1 MQIQCT
7 FNDYEEL
14 ENFVVNYAGRM
25 IARSIVEGSA
35 KEQLDKQ
42 KTAQKPVEPAKAEK
56 PKKDTPKATEA
67 KDEAPVNAPK
77 GVETEVPKEFKALK
91 DETPKAE
98 KIDESSTKVLLAGLI
113 KNGKKAEVKA
123 LLEGYGVGKLSELME
138 KCPEKLEEFYRKAE
152 AL

>member
-7 FNDYEEL
+7 FDNYEEL
-14 ENFVVNYAGRM
+14 DNFVVNYAGRM
-25 IARSIVEGSA
+25 IARSIVEGNA

-42 KTAQKPVEPAKAEK
+42 AAQKPVEPAKAEK

-67 KDEAPVNAPK
+67 KDEAPVSAPK
-77 GVETEVPKEFKALK
+77 GVDTEVPAEFKELVK
-91 DETPKAE
+91 EE
-98 KIDESSTKVLLAGLI
+98 KTEITEGATKLLLADLI
-113 KNGKKAEVKA
+113 KNGKKLEVKT
-123 LLEGYGVGKLSELME
+123 LLEGYGVGKLSELMQ